1 MLTLQLTVMKVKN
14 ITSWLKVSFA
24 DNSCNKRCAYAY
36 VTLYTRFTPCTIQT
50 RANVTLCSWRN
61 SRKSATRTNWRVS
74 LMLADNM
81 LRLLF
86 CQCFCTASL
95 SAFLTAKL
103 HWPLWASTAHN
114 KTHTT
119 TTTANIAQR
128 HHVTTTHGE
137 GMGAERELIYDKR
150 GYSHTGAIFIWFHF
164 TIFVPVTIFYMLW
177 SKPRLTKEVV
187 WTRFFLPP
195 SFFPRAEGTGT
206 RPCQGDR
213 ASSAESAGR
222 KLCNLTH
229 THTHT
234 SRGRVD
240 RAECVCVCVFVQGN
254 FKKKETE
261 AQTSVTVV
269 APLNLKP
276 QCRWMDPVGL

>member
-187 WTRFFLPP
+187 WTRFFFLPL
-195 SFFPRAEGTGT
+195 SFQELKERARDPARVTE
-206 RPCQGDR
+206 RPVLNQR
-213 ASSAESAGR
+213 VASCVIS
-222 KLCNLTH
+222 H

-234 SRGRVD
+234 L
-240 RAECVCVCVFVQGN
+240 AEAGWTEQSVSVCVCLCKETSR
-254 FKKKETE
+254 KKK
-261 AQTSVTVV
+261 QRPKQV
-269 APLNLKP
+269 LQL
-276 QCRWMDPVGL
+276 WLLLI